1 VKYERHDKLDEL
13 KRTAD
18 NNNEPWNILG
28 FDVSNE
34 MNPKAKGN
42 RKKGIIEDTLETV
55 LWQVVE
61 ARTEV
66 KGDKVKAE
74 AKVWVGKIN
83 NKWKD
88 SYTDCADKV
97 YPKNS
102 RGNDVKNTFSL
113 QVQNNQN

>member
-1 VKYERHDKLDEL
+1 VKYKRHDKLDEL

-18 NNNEPWNILG
+18 NNNEPWNIFG

-42 RKKGIIEDTLETV
+42 GKKGIIEDTFETV

-83 NKWKD
+83 YKWKD
-88 SYTDCADKV
+88 GYTDCADKV

-102 RGNDVKNTFSL
+102 RRNDVKNTFSL